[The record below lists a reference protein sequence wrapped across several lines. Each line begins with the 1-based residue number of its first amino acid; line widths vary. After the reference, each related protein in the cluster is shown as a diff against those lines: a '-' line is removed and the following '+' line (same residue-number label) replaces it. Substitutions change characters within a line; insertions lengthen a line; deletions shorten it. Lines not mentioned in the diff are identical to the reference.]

1 MSGDL
6 QRLLTGGGTFVD
18 DIRLPGML
26 YAVFARSPHAHA
38 RIIGIDSREALTA
51 PGVVAAITAH
61 DLGSLNG
68 PLPVRF
74 VHPGLRRPQMPRLLA
89 DATVRH
95 VGEPV
100 ALVLADG
107 RYEAADA
114 AAVLG
119 VDYEPL
125 AVAATVEQAR
135 SPGAPLVHD
144 EAPGNVAGIYRWRVG
159 NPDDAFLNAPVRLS
173 VKLQISRGAAV
184 PIETRGCVASYD
196 PATNTLTM
204 WASTQSPHYL
214 QRIIAR
220 RLGLPERLVRVIA
233 PDVGGAFGVKGGAP
247 REYVLIACLA
257 VRTGRPVKWVEGR
270 QENFVACQQDREQ
283 THHVDVA
290 ATRDGRLLAFRDRF
304 AIDIGAYALY
314 GSLIGFHTTAHLI
327 GPYRLA
333 SLDVQFEAVHTHRVP
348 TGAYRGAGRPQGTFV
363 IERAVD
369 QLAHVVDLDPAT
381 VRERNLI
388 PPSAMPW
395 RTGLRQPDG
404 RLVEYDSGDYPR
416 VLEVALDR
424 FGYASWRAEQ
434 RRRRLQATE
443 PLLGLGLAMYVQETA
458 AHGSET
464 VTLRMEPTGR
474 VVMTAG
480 PPSQGQR
487 LVPVLS
493 RVIGRELAIPAGW
506 VDIATGDTAA
516 MPESFGTHGSRVA
529 TVIGNAATQA
539 ARDLAA
545 RLRAL
550 AAEAIACRPDDIVL
564 RDGRTVRRDDPR
576 TGFGYA
582 ELLERLART
591 GASGSLEVSAGFEPE
606 GAAWSSGAH
615 LVALE
620 IDRDTGDVRLLRYLV
635 VHDSGAVLDEDAVRG
650 QILGGLAQGLG
661 GSLYERLI
669 WDEAAQ
675 PIVTTLADYAVPRAA
690 QLPPVE
696 IIRIETP
703 SPHNPLGL
711 KGAGESGCMA
721 AYAALAS
728 AVEDALDTARP
739 SVTTLPLPSPQIW
752 ALMQSS
758 PQRRS

>member
-1 MSGDL
+1 MSADV

-18 DIRLPGML
+18 DIRLPGMVH
-26 YAVFARSPHAHA
+26 AAFARSPHAHA
-38 RIIGIDSREALTA
+38 RITRIDAREAGA
-51 PGVVAAITAH
+51 ARGVVGVITAQ

-68 PLPVRF
+68 PLPLRF
-74 VHPGLRRPQMPRLLA
+74 AHPGLRRPQMPRLLA
-89 DATVRH
+89 DGVTRH

-100 ALVLADG
+100 AVVLADG
-107 RYEAADA
+107 RYEVADA
-114 AAVLG
+114 VGLLD

-125 AVAATVEQAR
+125 EVAATVEQAR
-135 SPGAPLVHD
+135 SPGAPLVHA
-144 EAPGNVAGIYRWRVG
+144 ETPGNVAGIYRWRVG
-159 NPDDAFLNAPVRLS
+159 NPDDAFLTAPVRVS
-173 VKLQISRGAAV
+173 VRLEISRGAAV
-184 PIETRGCVASYD
+184 PIETRGCLASYD
-196 PATNTLTM
+196 PATSMLTV

-214 QRIIAR
+214 QRTIAR

-247 REYVLIACLA
+247 REYVLMACLA
-257 VRTGRPVKWVEGR
+257 VRTGRPVKWIEGR

-283 THHVDVA
+283 THQVDLA

-304 AIDIGAYALY
+304 SLDIGAYALY

-369 QLAHVVDLDPAT
+369 HLARAVDLDPAI
-381 VRERNLI
+381 VRARNLI

-395 RTGLRQPDG
+395 QTGLHQPDG
-404 RLVEYDSGDYPR
+404 TPIEYDSGDYPR

-424 FGYASWRAEQ
+424 FGYASWRAAQVE
-434 RRRRLQATE
+434 RRSRTAE
-443 PLLGLGLAMYVQETA
+443 PPIGIGLAMYVQETA

-464 VTLRMEPTGR
+464 VTLRMEPSGH

-487 LVPVLS
+487 LAPVLT
-493 RVIGRELAIPAGW
+493 RAIGRELAIPAGW
-506 VDIATGDTAA
+506 VDVATGDTAA
-516 MPESFGTHGSRVA
+516 TEESFGTHGSRVA
-529 TVIGNAATQA
+529 TVVGNAATQA
-539 ARDLAA
+539 ARHLAD

-550 AAEAIACRPDDIVL
+550 AAEAIACRPDEIVL
-564 RDGRTVRRDDPR
+564 HEGRTVRRDHPGM
-576 TGFGYA
+576 GFGYA
-582 ELLERLART
+582 ELLQRIARA
-591 GASGSLEVSAGFEPE
+591 GAPGSLEVTAGFEPG

-620 IDRDTGDVRLLRYLV
+620 IDPDTAAIRVLRYLV
-635 VHDSGAVLDEDAVRG
+635 VHDPGAVLDEEAVRG
-650 QILGGLAQGLG
+650 QIFGGLAQGLG
-661 GSLYERLI
+661 GALFERLI
-669 WDEAAQ
+669 WDDAAQ
-675 PIVTTLADYAVPRAA
+675 PVVTTLADYAVPRASD
-690 QLPPVE
+690 LPPVE
-696 IIRIETP
+696 IVRVESP

-728 AVEDALDTARP
+728 AVEDALGGARP
-739 SVTTLPLPSPQIW
+739 SVTALPLTTPQVW
-752 ALMQSS
+752 LLSQLSS
-758 PQRRS
+758 QRRS